1 MATAVNPTGYGP
13 RRGILFNGDE
23 SKYELWEVKFLA
35 QMRLQKL
42 YDVFVP
48 GDKQHEAP
56 KKADAFAELVQCLD
70 DRSLSLVIRE
80 AKDDGERA
88 LEVLRRH
95 YQGKGKPRVIALYT
109 ELTTLKKSENE
120 SIVDYVILAE
130 NAATALR
137 TSEEVISDPL
147 LIAMVLKGLPSSF
160 KTFSAIVV
168 QRDKEM
174 TFAEFKTAL
183 RSYEESEKSRS
194 SDTGDNVMLFKNN
207 GRFEGTC
214 FKCGKKGHKKS
225 DCWSKSGK
233 TGKWCNI
240 CKSKTHETKECRM
253 NSGGRESA
261 KKAEEKGFKEHSFT
275 FTLSDNNS
283 EHLGKS
289 INTVYSNLLVDTGAT
304 SHIINDKSKFIA
316 FDGNFDSSSHVI
328 ELADGSKANVVTGKG
343 VAKVKHYNV
352 NGSSHD
358 IILNNALYVP
368 SYKQDIFSVNAAV
381 EEGGSISLDRHAK
394 QFRSSDGSVFN
405 IEQVGRLYYLN
416 SISSSRNSVCTL
428 TEWHRILG
436 HCNLG
441 DIRKLESVVEG
452 MKISSYDEIECKI
465 CTQGKMT
472 QSRSRIPDRRAK
484 APLQLVHSDLAGP
497 VNPVGKDGFNY
508 ALSFVDDYSGVI
520 MIYFLKQKSD
530 TLEAT
535 KQFLADTA
543 PIGKINCIRSDN
555 GGEFVGQKFESLLR
569 ENKIKHKTCA
579 PYSPHQN
586 GTAERA
592 WLSLFNMARCL
603 LLEANLPKMMWTYA
617 VMASA
622 YIRNRCFNDRL
633 GKTPYEALTGLTL

>member
-1 MATAVNPTGYGP
+1 MTTAVNPTGYRP
-13 RRGILFNGDE
+13 RSGILFDGDE

-48 GDKQHEAP
+48 GDKQPEAP

-120 SIVDYVILAE
+120 SIVDYVIRVE
-130 NAATALR
+130 SAATALR

-183 RSYEESEKSRS
+183 RSYEESERSRN
-194 SDTGDNVMLFKNN
+194 SDTGDNVMLFKIN
-207 GRFEGTC
+207 GKFEGTC

-240 CKSKTHETKECRM
+240 CNSKTHETKECRT

-275 FTLSDNNS
+275 FTLNDNNS

-289 INTVYSNLLVDTGAT
+289 INTVYSNLLVNTGAT

-316 FDGNFDSSSHVI
+316 F
-328 ELADGSKANVVTGKG
+328 
-343 VAKVKHYNV
+343 
-352 NGSSHD
+352 
-358 IILNNALYVP
+358 
-368 SYKQDIFSVNAAV
+368 
-381 EEGGSISLDRHAK
+381 
-394 QFRSSDGSVFN
+394 
-405 IEQVGRLYYLN
+405 
-416 SISSSRNSVCTL
+416 
-428 TEWHRILG
+428 
-436 HCNLG
+436 
-441 DIRKLESVVEG
+441 
-452 MKISSYDEIECKI
+452 
-465 CTQGKMT
+465 
-472 QSRSRIPDRRAK
+472 
-484 APLQLVHSDLAGP
+484 
-497 VNPVGKDGFNY
+497 
-508 ALSFVDDYSGVI
+508 
-520 MIYFLKQKSD
+520 
-530 TLEAT
+530 
-535 KQFLADTA
+535 
-543 PIGKINCIRSDN
+543 
-555 GGEFVGQKFESLLR
+555 
-569 ENKIKHKTCA
+569 
-579 PYSPHQN
+579 
-586 GTAERA
+586 
-592 WLSLFNMARCL
+592 
-603 LLEANLPKMMWTYA
+603 
-617 VMASA
+617 
-622 YIRNRCFNDRL
+622 
-633 GKTPYEALTGLTL
+633 EALMEILIQVPTSSNLLMAARQM